1 MVNMTYEKKIPKN
14 LQNWFYTI
22 SPPYKIK
29 KKERFKKSQNEKS
42 TLCVVTVHWLQ

>member
-1 MVNMTYEKKIPKN
+1 MRYKKILPIYFR
-14 LQNWFYTI
+14 NWIYNV

-29 KKERFKKSQNEKS
+29 KKERFKKSQNEKN